1 MGRASSFVRRFGAA
15 GFQEHDNMALAP
27 NGLSARATLAAIT
40 SAGILYANVSP
51 LIVSGLALD
60 NRFTQA
66 SAGYLLSINMYGT
79 AFGGFVILFLIRRI
93 SWRPSTAALLLTL
106 ICCDTASVY
115 LDAPGALFGVRF
127 VHGLT
132 GGALIGVLSSVI
144 ARMASPERTIAFA
157 IVIQLVLG
165 GAGAAWLAPLMATV
179 GVRAIWFS
187 LIVYSAFGLAL
198 LPLLDRYQT
207 PARSRATTSSGRAPW
222 LVVALACAGVFVYQ
236 AGEMASFAYIFEIGM
251 RHALDTAVI
260 GRAIGI
266 GLWVGGPAAL
276 LVAWWSTRSGR
287 MLPASFGAVAT
298 AFGVALL
305 WVPAALAYF
314 AANIGLSVCF
324 SLTLPYL
331 LGVVAEMDN
340 DGDMAAIGG
349 FVNSLGLATGP
360 AIAATIIGDA
370 HYERVVV
377 FAVTALLVSGLLVA
391 WPARV
396 LDRRNKRGRVVW

>member
-1 MGRASSFVRRFGAA
+1 
-15 GFQEHDNMALAP
+15 MALNP
-27 NGLSARATLAAIT
+27 NGFPARTTLAAIM

-60 NRFTQA
+60 VRFTQA
-66 SAGYLLSINMYGT
+66 SAGYLLSVNMYGT
-79 AFGGFVILFLIRRI
+79 ALGGFIILFLIRRL
-93 SWRPSTAALLLTL
+93 SWRTTTAALLLAL
-106 ICCDTASVY
+106 IGCDTASVY
-115 LDAPGALFGVRF
+115 LDAPSLLFAVRF
-127 VHGLT
+127 VHGLA

-144 ARMASPERTIAFA
+144 ARMASPERTIALA
-157 IVIQLVLG
+157 IVIQLALG
-165 GAGAAWLAPLMATV
+165 GAGAAWLAPLMTSV

-187 LIVYSAFGLAL
+187 LVAFSAIGFALLWLLDSYSARAAHS
-198 LPLLDRYQT
+198 T
-207 PARSRATTSSGRAPW
+207 ARSRSRAPW
-222 LVVALACAGVFVYQ
+222 IVIALGCAGVFVYQ
-236 AGEMASFAYIFEIGM
+236 AGEMASFAYMFEIGTG
-251 RHALDTAVI
+251 HGLDAAVA

-287 MLPASFGAVAT
+287 MLPASVGAVAT

-305 WVPAALAYF
+305 WLPSAVAYLT
-314 AANIGLSVCF
+314 ANIGLSVCF

-331 LGVVAEMDN
+331 LGVVAETDN

-360 AIAATIIGDA
+360 AIAAAILGDA
-370 HYERVVV
+370 HYERVVL
-377 FAVTALLVSGLLVA
+377 FAVTALVVSGLLVV

-396 LDRRNKRGRVVW
+396 LDLRNKRGRVVW